1 MTADRPSLN
10 PQTVS
15 AAMPSAPRCYP
26 MAALIRLTLISLYL
40 ALVLPLPLLAPGA
53 LRPWMALAVPAGLV
67 LVLAITSERVEL
79 DDQGLRVGHP
89 PWCSW
94 CLRRGWSLRWEAIS
108 GLTPVATS
116 QGGRVFYVRSQ
127 GRGAP
132 NLGSPPTRADGQTTA
147 NAVDGDGAVIGD
159 AGGASVGA
167 GSGTGSD
174 SGSSTGAPG
183 DGDGRSGGGG
193 GGGGRSYLL
202 PQRIAGFDDFLS
214 RFSAASGIDTR
225 SVGRITPPWTYQLL
239 ALLSGLLLIAEI
251 GMVSFGPF
259 GLWVSTNQGLG

>member
-1 MTADRPSLN
+1 MS
-10 PQTVS
+10 
-15 AAMPSAPRCYP
+15 SAPRLYP

-53 LRPWMALAVPAGLV
+53 LRSWMAIAVPVGLV

-79 DDQGLRVGHP
+79 DEQGLRVGHP

-94 CLRRGWSLRWEAIS
+94 WLRRGWSLRWEAIS

-127 GRGAP
+127 GPGGGLATMATAGTGPSRQ
-132 NLGSPPTRADGQTTA
+132 PTASE
-147 NAVDGDGAVIGD
+147 VDGGD
-159 AGGASVGA
+159 VEAGGIKAERIKA
-167 GSGTGSD
+167 GS
-174 SGSSTGAPG
+174 
-183 DGDGRSGGGG
+183 
-193 GGGGRSYLL
+193 GGRSYLL
-202 PQRIAGFDDFLS
+202 PQRIAGFEDFLT

-239 ALLSGLLLIAEI
+239 ALLSGLLLVAELGMLAI
-251 GMVSFGPF
+251 GGFGGF
-259 GLWVSTNQGLG
+259 GLPGSETHGWG

>member
-1 MTADRPSLN
+1 MS
-10 PQTVS
+10 
-15 AAMPSAPRCYP
+15 SAPRLYP

-40 ALVLPLPLLAPGA
+40 ALVLPLPLLAPHD
-53 LRPWMALAVPAGLV
+53 LRPWMALAVPAGLL

-89 PWCSW
+89 RWCSW
-94 CLRRGWSLRWEAIS
+94 WLRRGWSLSWEAIS

-127 GRGAP
+127 GRGGPGLGAP
-132 NLGSPPTRADGQTTA
+132 ETRGNQQVTDGRVVAD
-147 NAVDGDGAVIGD
+147 NEVVAVAR

-167 GSGTGSD
+167 GVG
-174 SGSSTGAPG
+174 GA
-183 DGDGRSGGGG
+183 G

-251 GMVSFGPF
+251 GMFSLGPL
-259 GLWVSTNQGLG
+259 GLLASPNQGLG